1 MNEKLRRYFITIA
14 LCASASI
21 QPTIEQ
27 VSITSQEIT
36 KSPREKQFDITITL
50 GEAQSI
56 LKSTLSISLDNPNAQ
71 LGNISYSS
79 NPTKKY
85 LPELLTT
92 KEVFSNSLTIQVPVK
107 TSIDSP
113 VNAHLHTSFL
123 LLPQGTMTEKVIAF
137 SFNQEKEEVEQSS
150 SDVKPF
156 APRPSYG
163 QMSEKK
169 SLTQSLQHLVQ
180 TTDSNWIRFL
190 FALLLGLLLSL
201 TPCIYPM
208 IPITIGILHHN
219 EKRSIFYNFLG
230 SLCYAFG
237 LSTTFA
243 CLGLLAAFA
252 GASFGSLL
260 SQPIFVIVLTL
271 FIGYMSLT
279 MIGVIDLT
287 IPSFLQKSVQVNSKF
302 GPFLSAYLFGLIS
315 GSVASPCV
323 SPGLALLLTIV
334 ATMGNI
340 IAGFLLL
347 FMFGMGMSIPLI
359 IIGTF
364 SSSMQT
370 LPRAGQWM
378 VEIKKALGFIM
389 LATCFYY
396 LSNILPTLVVT
407 ILFISYLLFAALF
420 YIIDAQKEMA
430 QGTKTIKSL
439 LGIILLATS
448 VFLAFRA
455 YENSGQKNNIE
466 IGVTWASS
474 YQEALEI
481 AKAEDKLVLL
491 DFWANHCTICKAID
505 KKLFHKDTVAQ
516 ALEKD
521 IVFVKVDCTSN
532 SNQEASYLKN
542 KFSVFAQPAILIIN
556 PETQEVVKKW
566 SSEPYSMTPQE
577 FIKAVKNA

>member
-1 MNEKLRRYFITIA
+1 MNQKLYRCFLALA
-14 LCASASI
+14 LCASAI
-21 QPTIEQ
+21 IKPIA
-27 VSITSQEIT
+27 IKSQEIT
-36 KSPREKQFDITITL
+36 KSTHEKQIDITINL
-50 GEAQSI
+50 GETQSI
-56 LKSTLSISLDNPNAQ
+56 LKSTLSVSLDNPHAQ

-79 NPTKKY
+79 NATKKY
-85 LPELLTT
+85 LPELLST
-92 KEVFSNSLTIQVPVK
+92 KEVFSNALTMQVPVK

-113 VNAHLHTSFL
+113 VSGHLHTSFL

-137 SFNQEKEEVEQSS
+137 SFNQKEENAQASN
-150 SDVKPF
+150 DDQPF
-156 APRPSYG
+156 APRPSSG
-163 QMSEKK
+163 QVSEKK

-219 EKRSIFYNFLG
+219 EKRSILYNFLG

-252 GASFGSLL
+252 GASFGGLL

-396 LSNILPTLVVT
+396 LSNILPALVVT
-407 ILFISYLLFAALF
+407 MLFISYLLFAALF

-430 QGTKTIKSL
+430 QETKTIKSL
-439 LGIILLATS
+439 LGIVLLAAA
-448 VFLAFRA
+448 VFFTFKA
-455 YENSGQKNNIE
+455 YENSGAKNNVE
-466 IGVTWASS
+466 NGVAWASS
-474 YQEALEI
+474 YEQALEM
-481 AKAEDKLVLL
+481 AQAENKLVLL

-505 KKLFHKDTVAQ
+505 KKLFHKDLVAK
-516 ALEKD
+516 ALDKN
-521 IVFVKVDCTSN
+521 IVFVKVDCTSS
-532 SNQEASYLKN
+532 SNQEANYLKN

-556 PETQEVVKKW
+556 PGTQEVIKKW

-577 FIKAVKNA
+577 FIQAVKNV